1 MAQQMRALMAPPPVA
16 LPGTASVH
24 EVARALRDAEM
35 GDVIVPANAQVC
47 GMGTDRDSVVRTVAA
62 AQDPATTTLADIGSH
77 ASVTVPP
84 RDSVEEAVQFMRTHA
99 IRRVPVVDGGQ
110 PGGMVSL
117 GDLAVEREPDSVLSA
132 RSGAPPVPH
141 RGQTRTTDTP
151 AGSATHAGEKP
162 MEEMWEETQAEEP
175 QIGQERAQSEARL
188 GSLAVLQRRMREL
201 LPTLPPAVALGH
213 QAPVRDAIA
222 VMREKQLSCVLV
234 VEHGQLVGVF
244 TERDVVTKVAATPL
258 DVDHVPLRDVM
269 QPDPECLQLDDELI
283 YALHQMLRGAY
294 RHVPVVDEQR
304 RPTALVSLQ
313 AILDELVAAFPHE
326 LLNLPPSPAHAI
338 APTPEGA

>member
-24 EVARALRDAEM
+24 EAARA
-35 GDVIVPANAQVC
+35 I
-47 GMGTDRDSVVRTVAA
+47 VVRTVAE
-62 AQDPATTTLADIGSH
+62 AQDPATTTLADLCSH
-77 ASVTVPP
+77 AYVTVPP
-84 RDSVEEAVQFMRTHA
+84 TASVEQAVRRLHTPAM
-99 IRRVPVVDGGQ
+99 RRVPVVDGGRRVDM
-110 PGGMVSL
+110 GSL
-117 GDLAVEREPDSVLSA
+117 GDLAVEREPDA
-132 RSGAPPVPH
+132 ARGKRSGVPPVPH
-141 RGQTRTTDTP
+141 RGQTRTTDPP
-151 AGSATHAGEKP
+151 AVSAAHEGEKP
-162 MEEMWEETQAEEP
+162 MEAMREETQAEEP

-188 GSLAVLQRRMREL
+188 GSLAVLQRRIREL
-201 LPTLPPAVALGH
+201 LPTLPAAVALGH
-213 QAPVRDAIA
+213 QAPVRDAIE
-222 VMREKQLSCVLV
+222 VMRQKQLSCVLV
-234 VEHGQLVGVF
+234 VERGQLVGVF
-244 TERDVVTKVAATPL
+244 TERDVVTKVAGTPL

-269 QPDPECLQLDDELI
+269 QPDPECLQLDDELV

-313 AILDELVAAFPHE
+313 TIIDELVAAFPHE

>member
-1 MAQQMRALMAPPPVA
+1 MEAMR
-16 LPGTASVH
+16 
-24 EVARALRDAEM
+24 
-35 GDVIVPANAQVC
+35 
-47 GMGTDRDSVVRTVAA
+47 
-62 AQDPATTTLADIGSH
+62 
-77 ASVTVPP
+77 
-84 RDSVEEAVQFMRTHA
+84 
-99 IRRVPVVDGGQ
+99 
-110 PGGMVSL
+110 
-117 GDLAVEREPDSVLSA
+117 
-132 RSGAPPVPH
+132 
-141 RGQTRTTDTP
+141 
-151 AGSATHAGEKP
+151 
-162 MEEMWEETQAEEP
+162 EETQAEEH

-188 GSLAVLQRRMREL
+188 GSLAVLQRRIREL
-201 LPTLPPAVALGH
+201 LPTLPAAVALGH

-269 QPDPECLQLDDELI
+269 QPDPECLQLDDELV
-283 YALHQMLRGAY
+283 YALQQMLRGAY

-313 AILDELVAAFPHE
+313 AIIEELVAAFPQE
-326 LLNLPPSPAHAI
+326 LLNLPPSAAHAI